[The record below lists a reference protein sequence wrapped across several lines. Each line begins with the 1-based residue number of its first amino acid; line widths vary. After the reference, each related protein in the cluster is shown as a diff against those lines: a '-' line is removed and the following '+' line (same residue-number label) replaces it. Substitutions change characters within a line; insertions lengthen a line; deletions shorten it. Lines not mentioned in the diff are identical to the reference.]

1 MDSNDPHSYDEL
13 PKFHLSRKGE
23 REFRR
28 KFKRGAAI
36 PELAE
41 FDREFL
47 ARHKSNGKPVFES
60 SSAELAARCGV
71 ALADARERLNN
82 VIGIDWY
89 TNVVG

>member
-1 MDSNDPHSYDEL
+1 MDSNDPPSYDEL

-23 REFRR
+23 PEFLREF
-28 KFKRGAAI
+28 KLGAAI
-36 PELAE
+36 PELSE

-47 ARHKSNGKPVFES
+47 ARHKNSGKPAFES

-71 ALADARERLNN
+71 TLAEARERLNN

-89 TNVVG
+89 TNVLS